1 MLVRGTA
8 FRLHTQDKLGIAGV
22 AQPAYACSSPSS
34 EGVTVCC
41 RPFIL
46 QALKARCCMFGAMN
60 TCLLHHCCCR
70 VAATAVVYFRR
81 LYAGSSFS
89 AHDPHLVAPG
99 CLYLASKV
107 GS

>member
-1 MLVRGTA
+1 MCVVL
-8 FRLHTQDKLGIAGV
+8 
-22 AQPAYACSSPSS
+22 
-34 EGVTVCC
+34 
-41 RPFIL
+41 
-46 QALKARCCMFGAMN
+46 
-60 TCLLHHCCCR
+60 CR

-107 GS
+107 GSLSQQQERGSVYKQLVL